1 MFVRLVSRVVVSALL
16 VVGAVTLVSQPALA
30 SCAEIP
36 DLETAFADAEVVF
49 IGVVTELSN
58 GNRTAEMQVEE
69 VWKGP
74 ALPETVTVNGTP
86 DLSSGATS
94 VDRTYELGTYIVFP
108 VNSTSPFEDNACTLT
123 QRTSAALDV
132 IAPNSVETPEA
143 VTTGDVV
150 TTTSAD
156 VGAIQD
162 PGTAEGPEGQPV
174 TGEPV
179 LVSGGTN
186 LTPIVVSALII
197 IAALGIAIVLWR
209 RRPADRT

>member
-1 MFVRLVSRVVVSALL
+1 MFVRFVSRVLVLALL
-16 VVGAVTLVSQPALA
+16 LVGAIAVVLPQPALA

-58 GNRTAEMQVEE
+58 GNRTAQMQVEE

-74 ALPETVTVNGTP
+74 QLPDTVTVNGTP
-86 DLSSGATS
+86 DLSSAATS

-123 QRTSAALDV
+123 QQASTALDV
-132 IAPNSVETPEA
+132 INPFVGEPTGQT
-143 VTTGDVV
+143 TTGDVV
-150 TTTSAD
+150 TTTIAD
-156 VGAIQD
+156 VVNTGD
-162 PGTAEGPEGQPV
+162 PGTAEGPV

-197 IAALGIAIVLWR
+197 IAVLGIAIVLWR
-209 RRPADRT
+209 RRSARQT

>member
-1 MFVRLVSRVVVSALL
+1 MYFRFISRVMVSAL
-16 VVGAVTLVSQPALA
+16 VVMAAIAAVPQPALA

-36 DLETAFADAEVVF
+36 DLETAFADADVVF

-58 GNRTAEMQVEE
+58 ANRTAEMQVEE

-74 ALPETVTVNGTP
+74 ALPQTVTVNGTP
-86 DLSSGATS
+86 DLSSSATS

-123 QRTSAALDV
+123 QETSAALDV
-132 IAPNSVETPEA
+132 IAPNSVETPDA
-143 VTTGDVV
+143 VTTDDVV

-156 VGAIQD
+156 VEAIQD
-162 PGTAEGPEGQPV
+162 VDSAEGPEGQPV
-174 TGEPV
+174 VGEPV

-186 LTPIVVSALII
+186 LIPII
-197 IAALGIAIVLWR
+197 IGTAIVAAIGVAAVIWR
-209 RRPADRT
+209 RRSTNTS

>member
-1 MFVRLVSRVVVSALL
+1 MFVRFVSRVIVSTL
-16 VVGAVTLVSQPALA
+16 VVTGAITVAPQPALA

-36 DLETAFADAEVVF
+36 DLETAFADADVVF

-86 DLSSGATS
+86 DLSSSATS
-94 VDRTYELGTYIVFP
+94 VDRTYELGSYIVFP

-150 TTTSAD
+150 TTTSAEGTPVQD
-156 VGAIQD
+156 V
-162 PGTAEGPEGQPV
+162 GTAEGPEGQPV
-174 TGEPV
+174 VGEPV
-179 LVSGGTN
+179 LVDGGTS
-186 LTPIVVSALII
+186 LTPLIVSGLLLLGAVS
-197 IAALGIAIVLWR
+197 IAIVVWR
-209 RRPADRT
+209 RRSERNN

>member
-1 MFVRLVSRVVVSALL
+1 MFVRFVSRVLVLALL
-16 VVGAVTLVSQPALA
+16 LIGAIAVVLPQPALA

-58 GNRTAEMQVEE
+58 GNRTAQMQVEE

-74 ALPETVTVNGTP
+74 QLPDTVTVNGTP
-86 DLSSGATS
+86 DLSSAATS

-108 VNSTSPFEDNACTLT
+108 VNSTPPFEDNACTLT

-132 IAPNSVETPEA
+132 IAPDSVETPEA
-143 VTTGDVV
+143 VTTGEVV

-156 VGAIQD
+156 VEGIDDA
-162 PGTAEGPEGQPV
+162 GTAEGPEGQPV
-174 TGEPV
+174 VGEPV

-186 LTPIVVSALII
+186 LTPIIVSAVII
-197 IAALGIAIVLWR
+197 GGIVIAVIA
-209 RRPADRT
+209 